1 MSYIVF
7 DLEWNQP
14 MCAAQPKKGRNGV
27 QLAGEII
34 QIGAVRLTPDG
45 RPGEQFSMCVRPRF
59 YKRLNKRVQ
68 ELTGITKEQLSE
80 AADFSEA
87 GARFAAFCGKDAVL
101 LTWGFDDVPILR
113 QNLIAWD
120 MDVTICEHF
129 YNLQTIF
136 NQQTD
141 GGKEQRSLAFALEY
155 FGIIPALEAHNALHD
170 AYHTALVCA
179 HLDLAAGIA
188 AYGGGSAGALWEH
201 PLLEESFAPYK
212 SKRAA
217 FSDEQVARMRC
228 PLCRRTIETT
238 KWVPKGGGYYIA
250 LGHCEACGDFLGR
263 IKFTAVSKDVFSL
276 VRTCF
281 QGSKYASEHYNTL
294 LEKAEERKAA
304 FKERMH
310 RQKNAGIPRKR
321 QQKIC
326 AQTKPKRPLHQTV
339 IRTQKSKKTAPDRN
353 PTIRRC
359 KICRKI
365 KGFTAKKLKA
375 PRSFTF
381 GFLSPARRNHRKF
394 HAG

>member
-14 MCAAQPKKGRNGV
+14 MCAAQLKKGRNGV

-310 RQKNAGIPRKR
+310 RQKKR
-321 QQKIC
+321 
-326 AQTKPKRPLHQTV
+326 RH
-339 IRTQKSKKTAPDRN
+339 SEKTPAENMRADKTEAPAAPDSHTDTEKQKN
-353 PTIRRC
+353 
-359 KICRKI
+359 
-365 KGFTAKKLKA
+365 
-375 PRSFTF
+375 S
-381 GFLSPARRNHRKF
+381 
-394 HAG
+394 AGS